1 VEGYLMTM
9 ETLVYVLGG
18 ILGGTTMSSLFKYL
32 TNRRFQSISL
42 EERLRAEMVS
52 NNKELRDEI
61 ATLKQELDQWRD
73 KYLNLHKE
81 YTRLKSAFDKLVKD
95 K

>member
-1 VEGYLMTM
+1 MSTETWVYLLTG
-9 ETLVYVLGG
+9 V
-18 ILGGTTMSSLFKYL
+18 IGGTGVSSLFKYL

-42 EERLRAEMVS
+42 EERLRAEMYQ
-52 NNKELRDEI
+52 NNQELRDEI
-61 ATLKQELDQWRD
+61 ATLKNELDQWRD

-81 YTRLKSAFDKLVKD
+81 YTKLKSMFDKIVKD

>member
-1 VEGYLMTM
+1 MTFEIWVYL
-9 ETLVYVLGG
+9 LSG
-18 ILGGTTMSSLFKYL
+18 IVGGTSISSLFKYL

-42 EERLRAEMVS
+42 EERLRAEMYK
-52 NNKELRDEI
+52 NNQELRDEI
-61 ATLKQELDQWRD
+61 ATLKNELDQWRD

-81 YTRLKSAFDKLVKD
+81 YTKLKSMFDKIVKD

>member
-1 VEGYLMTM
+1 MSVEMWLYITTG
-9 ETLVYVLGG
+9 VLGG
-18 ILGGTTMSSLFKYL
+18 TGVSSLFKYL

-42 EERLRAEMVS
+42 EERLRAEMYQ

-61 ATLKQELDQWRD
+61 ATLKDELDQWRD

-81 YTRLKSAFDKLVKD
+81 YTKLKSMFDKIVKE
-95 K
+95 

>member
-1 VEGYLMTM
+1 MTM
-9 ETLVYVLGG
+9 ETLVYILGGVLGG
-18 ILGGTTMSSLFKYL
+18 TSISSLFKYL

>member
-1 VEGYLMTM
+1 MTM
-9 ETLVYVLGG
+9 ETLVYILGGVLGG
-18 ILGGTTMSSLFKYL
+18 TSISSLFKYL

-42 EERLRAEMVS
+42 EERLRAEMIT

>member
-1 VEGYLMTM
+1 VSTETWVYLLTG
-9 ETLVYVLGG
+9 VLGG
-18 ILGGTTMSSLFKYL
+18 TGISSLFKYL
-32 TNRRFQSISL
+32 TTRRFQSISL
-42 EERLRAEMVS
+42 EEKLRAEMYH
-52 NNKELRDEI
+52 NNQELRNEI

-81 YTRLKSAFDKLVKD
+81 YTRLKSSFDKLVKD

>member
-1 VEGYLMTM
+1 M
-9 ETLVYVLGG
+9 ETLVYILGGVLGG
-18 ILGGTTMSSLFKYL
+18 TSVSSLFKYL

>member
-1 VEGYLMTM
+1 MSTETWVYLLTG
-9 ETLVYVLGG
+9 VLGG
-18 ILGGTTMSSLFKYL
+18 TGVSSLFKYL
-32 TNRRFQSISL
+32 TTRRFQSISL
-42 EERLRAEMVS
+42 EEKLRAEMYQ

-61 ATLKQELDQWRD
+61 ATLKDELDQWRD

-81 YTRLKSAFDKLVKD
+81 YTKLKSMFDKIVKD

>member
-1 VEGYLMTM
+1 MY
-9 ETLVYVLGG
+9 
-18 ILGGTTMSSLFKYL
+18 
-32 TNRRFQSISL
+32 Q
-42 EERLRAEMVS
+42 

-61 ATLKQELDQWRD
+61 ATLKDELDQWRD

-81 YTRLKSAFDKLVKD
+81 YTKLKSMFDKIVKD

>member
-1 VEGYLMTM
+1 M
-9 ETLVYVLGG
+9 ETWVYILGG
-18 ILGGTTMSSLFKYL
+18 VLGGTTMSSLFKYL

-42 EERLRAEMVS
+42 EEKLRAEMLQ

>member
-1 VEGYLMTM
+1 MSI
-9 ETLVYVLGG
+9 ETWVYILGGVLGG
-18 ILGGTTMSSLFKYL
+18 TSVSSLFKYL
-32 TNRRFQSISL
+32 TTRRFQSISL
-42 EERLRAEMVS
+42 EERLRAEMIS

>member
-1 VEGYLMTM
+1 MTM
-9 ETLVYVLGG
+9 ETLVYILGGVLGG
-18 ILGGTTMSSLFKYL
+18 TSVSSLFKYL

>member
-1 VEGYLMTM
+1 MSVEMWLYLT
-9 ETLVYVLGG
+9 TGVLGG
-18 ILGGTTMSSLFKYL
+18 TGLSSLFKYL

-42 EERLRAEMVS
+42 EERLRAEMYQ
-52 NNKELRDEI
+52 NNTELRDEI
-61 ATLKQELDQWRD
+61 ATLKNELDQWRD

-81 YTRLKSAFDKLVKD
+81 YTKLKSMFDKLVKD

>member
-1 VEGYLMTM
+1 M
-9 ETLVYVLGG
+9 ETLVYILGGVLGG
-18 ILGGTTMSSLFKYL
+18 TSISSLFKYL

>member
-1 VEGYLMTM
+1 MSM
-9 ETLVYVLGG
+9 EVLVYVLGG

-42 EERLRAEMVS
+42 EERLRAEMVT

>member
-1 VEGYLMTM
+1 VTTEIWLYL
-9 ETLVYVLGG
+9 VSG
-18 ILGGTTMSSLFKYL
+18 ILGGTGVSSLFKYL

-42 EERLRAEMVS
+42 EQRLRAEMYE
-52 NNKELRDEI
+52 NNKQLREEI
-61 ATLKQELDQWRD
+61 ATLKDELDQWRD

-81 YTRLKSAFDKLVKD
+81 YTKLKSMFDKIVKD

>member
-1 VEGYLMTM
+1 MTM

-61 ATLKQELDQWRD
+61 ATLKQELDQWRE

>member
-1 VEGYLMTM
+1 MSPENLLLIVSG
-9 ETLVYVLGG
+9 VLGG
-18 ILGGTTMSSLFKYL
+18 TGVSSLFKYL
-32 TNRRFQSISL
+32 TTRRFQSISL
-42 EERLRAEMVS
+42 EERLRAEMYQ

-61 ATLKQELDQWRD
+61 ATLKNELDQWRD

-81 YTRLKSAFDKLVKD
+81 YTKLKSMFDKIVKD

>member
-1 VEGYLMTM
+1 MDQQ
-9 ETLVYVLGG
+9 VLFWLISG

-32 TNRRFQSISL
+32 TSRRVQSISM
-42 EERLRAEMVS
+42 EERLRSEMFEQINSLKAE
-52 NNKELRDEI
+52 L
-61 ATLKQELDQWRD
+61 ATLKSELDQWRD

-81 YTRLKSAFDKLVKD
+81 YTRLKSDFDKLTKD

>member
-1 VEGYLMTM
+1 MTLEM
-9 ETLVYVLGG
+9 AVAVLSAVV
-18 ILGGTTMSSLFKYL
+18 GTTGLSSLFKYL

-42 EERLRAEMVS
+42 EEKLRAEMLAS
-52 NNKELRDEI
+52 NKDLKDEL

>member
-1 VEGYLMTM
+1 MTPEIWVYL
-9 ETLVYVLGG
+9 LSG
-18 ILGGTTMSSLFKYL
+18 IVGGTSVSSLFKYL

-42 EERLRAEMVS
+42 EERLRAEMYE
-52 NNKELRDEI
+52 NNKQLRDEI
-61 ATLKQELDQWRD
+61 ATLKNELDQWRD

-81 YTRLKSAFDKLVKD
+81 YTKLKSMFDKIVKD